1 MSPHVSADPYLKAE
15 NVEKAKSRFAQGM
28 LPGGNLYQRRCGC
41 VLAALAKCI
50 LRWHAQQCRMFVVQ
64 ARDSFCFADTA

>member
-28 LPGGNLYQRRCGC
+28 LPGGRLYQTRCGR
-41 VLAALAKCI
+41 VVAALTKCT
-50 LRWHAQQCRMFVVQ
+50 LALTCAAVGVSCVCV
-64 ARDSFCFADTA
+64 ASV

>member
-28 LPGGNLYQRRCGC
+28 LPGGRLYQTRCGR
-41 VLAALAKCI
+41 VVAALTKCT
-50 LRWHAQQCRMFVVQ
+50 LC
-64 ARDSFCFADTA
+64 